1 MSLES
6 WLAFVAATLILTI
19 TPGPSIVLGMVHS
32 LNFGARKTLFTA
44 LGDISA
50 NMIQMLV
57 VAVGLGVVIASSAAA
72 FQVIKWSGV
81 AVLLAM
87 SLQLFRSSQNLNSRP
102 LKTKKASPL
111 RLYCS
116 GFLVAIG
123 NPKALVFFT
132 AFFPQFIDPEK
143 LLAPQ
148 LAIMCPTMAFMDFA
162 FVMLYALGAKGLLG
176 FLKNHPRLL
185 NRFSGTAMMGAA
197 GLMAMSR

>member
-6 WLAFVAATLILTI
+6 WLAFVAASLLLTI
-19 TPGPSIVLGMVHS
+19 TPGPSVVLGMVHA

-44 LGDISA
+44 LGDITA
-50 NMIQMLV
+50 NMIQMLM
-57 VAVGLGVVIASSAAA
+57 VAVGLGVVISASETA
-72 FQVIKWSGV
+72 FQLIKWGGV
-81 AVLLAM
+81 AVLVVM
-87 SLQLFRSSQNLNSRP
+87 SFKLFSAKPVLQDQAAEPKSARPFKLF
-102 LKTKKASPL
+102 AA
-111 RLYCS
+111 

-132 AFFPQFIDPEK
+132 AFFPQFIDPQR

-148 LAIMCPTMAFMDFA
+148 LVLMCPTMAFLDFL
-162 FVMLYALGAKGLLG
+162 FVMLYALGAKSLLG
-176 FLKNHPRLL
+176 FLRNYPRLL

>member
-6 WLAFVAATLILTI
+6 WFAFVAATLVLTI

-72 FQVIKWSGV
+72 FQVIKWGGV
-81 AVLLAM
+81 VVLLVM
-87 SLQLFRSSQNLNSRP
+87 SVKLFRSKP
-102 LKTKKASPL
+102 ALKDQSAETKTAQPV
-111 RLYCS
+111 RLFAA

-176 FLKNHPRLL
+176 FLHKNPRLL
-185 NRFSGTAMMGAA
+185 NRFSGTAMMSAA
-197 GLMAMSR
+197 GFMAIAK